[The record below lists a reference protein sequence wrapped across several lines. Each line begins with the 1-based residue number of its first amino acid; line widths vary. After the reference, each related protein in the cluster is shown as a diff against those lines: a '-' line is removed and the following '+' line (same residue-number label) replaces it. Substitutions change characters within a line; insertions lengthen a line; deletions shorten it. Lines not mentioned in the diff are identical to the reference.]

1 MNEQKSET
9 DLPESFGGLEPSET
23 LTDHPSSSWIIIRC
37 RHQLAD
43 GTTQFGGDKVRD
55 SGAAFDRSVRYLAA
69 QLKFPSEFKFQLTL
83 ESISRKKFNRKGD
96 AIE

>member
-1 MNEQKSET
+1 MS
-9 DLPESFGGLEPSET
+9 
-23 LTDHPSSSWIIIRC
+23 
-37 RHQLAD
+37 
-43 GTTQFGGDKVRD
+43 D